1 MIFMN
6 IRKYLLVSIGIIII
20 IIATLGCVENN
31 EEKETILTVNFGDY
45 TIDYSL
51 KDLESIDSYTGTG
64 RYIKT
69 KLLPDSVVI
78 GESVSYTGVRMYKI
92 LDEVPNLPG
101 SFNISVVSS
110 DEWQVT
116 YSMDDIDGNVD
127 IYDEEGNVLSNE
139 SAVMILAYKE
149 NGEYY
154 SDIDP
159 DGETGPLRVA
169 FVDNDVITS
178 SNLWSKMVVSIE
190 ILSI

>member
-1 MIFMN
+1 MN

-51 KDLESIDSYTGTG
+51 EELESIDSYMGTG
-64 RYIKT
+64 RFVN
-69 KLLPDSVVI
+69 KLGKISN
-78 GESVSYTGVRMYKI
+78 SSSFTGVRISEI
-92 LDEVPNLPG
+92 LDEIPNL
-101 SFNISVVSS
+101 SDYYNISIGSS
-110 DEWQVT
+110 DGYEVKYT
-116 YSMDDIDGNVD
+116 MDDINGNVD
-127 IYDEEGNVLSNE
+127 IYDEEGNILPNE

-169 FVDNDVITS
+169 FVDNNVITS